1 MTRHNE
7 VAPRYRRG
15 RRSVSTTLALRVH
28 KEVEASLDV
37 SADKDIEIAWQVE
50 IDKRLREIDTG
61 TVTCIV

>member
-1 MTRHNE
+1 
-7 VAPRYRRG
+7 
-15 RRSVSTTLALRVH
+15 VSTTLALRVH